1 MDFFQGSSPLKF
13 IPFRLANQI
22 NEDVMTPANPLVID
36 PVETL
41 LPPGG
46 SRCQT
51 QDPSESQTQQP
62 QSQRR

>member
-1 MDFFQGSSPLKF
+1 MDLFQGSSPLKF
-13 IPFRLANQI
+13 IPFSLENLI
-22 NEDVMTPANPLVID
+22 NENVMTPANPPVID

-51 QDPSESQTQQP
+51 QEPSESQTQ
-62 QSQRR
+62 